1 MKTYMTIRQT
11 ASETGLAAGTLRTRL
26 KHNKLPGFYAGNRY
40 YINVPLL
47 MEMIDA
53 ECRLNAALDRAEC
66 EKDGDNAR

>member
-11 ASETGLAAGTLRTRL
+11 ARETGFYEGMLRTRL

-47 MEMIDA
+47 MEMLDA
-53 ECRLNAALDRAEC
+53 ECRLNASLDRAED
-66 EKDGDNAR
+66 EVDNAR

>member
-11 ASETGLAAGTLRTRL
+11 AIETGLAVGTLRTRL
-26 KHNKLPGFYAGNRY
+26 KRNKLPGFYAGNRY

-53 ECRLNAALDRAEC
+53 ECRLNASLDLAE
-66 EKDGDNAR
+66 EEGDNAR